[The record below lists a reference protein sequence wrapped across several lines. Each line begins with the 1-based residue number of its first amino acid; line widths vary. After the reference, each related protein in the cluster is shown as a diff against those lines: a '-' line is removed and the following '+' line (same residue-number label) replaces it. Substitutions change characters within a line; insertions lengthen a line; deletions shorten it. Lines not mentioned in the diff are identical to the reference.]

1 MSRRFDRTP
10 EKTAFA
16 RAQRRQ
22 LTPAE
27 AKLWS
32 ALRSDGVE
40 GASFRKQHPIGPYTL
55 DFYCPALNLAI
66 EVDGDTH
73 ATNSGA
79 ARDHQRTAYLASKGV
94 ETARFP
100 NRDVLNALDG
110 VVATI
115 ADIIRAKRHEL
126 GITPPLEKGGP
137 GGDLPNTPAT
147 AMIPPGA
154 SRIPPFSRGGKGRSV
169 PPLEKGG
176 SGGDRNFSQPEMIP
190 SGPFG
195 SSSPWQGGEDRAY
208 GPNELAAEFALSPAT
223 MDRLAA
229 FDRVLIDWS
238 SRMNLVARSTIAD
251 RWARHYRDSAQLFAL
266 LPRGARRLL
275 DLGSGAGFPGL
286 VLAAMGA
293 DQGLKVTLVD
303 SIQKKAAFLR
313 AAAAAM
319 GLEVEV
325 RAERIES
332 LQGKKPDAITARA
345 LAPLPKLLG
354 YAAAFADETTHLIL
368 PKGQDVGAELT
379 EATQSWQMRVT
390 QTPSL
395 TQEGAAILTITGLK
409 AKKGR
414 AKTK

>member
-115 ADIIRAKRHEL
+115 AGIIRAKRLEL
-126 GITPPLEKGGP
+126 GVI
-137 GGDLPNTPAT
+137 
-147 AMIPPGA
+147 
-154 SRIPPFSRGGKGRSV
+154 

-176 SGGDRNFSQPEMIP
+176 SGGDPNFSQPEMIP
-190 SGPFG
+190 PGPFG
-195 SSSPWQGGEDRAY
+195 SSSPWQGGEGRAY

-345 LAPLPKLLG
+345 LAPLPKLLV

-379 EATQSWQMRVT
+379 EATQSWQMRVK

-414 AKTK
+414 AKTR